1 MRHKNAITIDI
12 FSGILLVVYC
22 VDLPYQWSCT
32 SCCVGQFEPLL
43 EGSFRRVLLM
53 GHSRDVYQVNR
64 CESSN
69 LSSSSKLFLLS
80 FNKFVSSNNCK
91 STSYLWRQPVRRK
104 SHTRAIR
111 AQCACVLPTV
121 PLMRVSFPSVVYL
134 NGVSVCVFV
143 VCFFNLLICAVQA
156 TRQLQSKQEFLH

>member
-12 FSGILLVVYC
+12 FTGILVVYC

-43 EGSFRRVLLM
+43 EGSFRRVSLM
-53 GHSRDVYQVNR
+53 GHSRDVYLVNR

-91 STSYLWRQPVRRK
+91 STSYLWRRPVRRK

-121 PLMRVSFPSVVYL
+121 PLMRASFPSVVYL

-143 VCFFNLLICAVQA
+143 VFF
-156 TRQLQSKQEFLH
+156 FF